1 MRGTLTL
8 PGDKSISHRIAM
20 LAAIAD
26 GPCCFRNFNSGAD
39 CASTLAC
46 LHALGAE
53 IERDSSVLL
62 RPRPLHSPDASL
74 DCGNSGSTIRMLA
87 GLLAG
92 LNIPAT
98 LTGDASLL
106 RRPMRRVAD
115 PLRQMGAVIDLREEQ
130 YAPLVLREG
139 AKRAIEYEM
148 PVSSA
153 QVKSAILFAGLRF
166 PGTTVKEPSP
176 SRDHTERLLAWLQVA
191 PGPSCRIPQFEYDV
205 PGDPSSAAF
214 FIVGALLAPSSDLTI
229 RGLLVNPHRAG
240 YLRVLQRCGA
250 RIEVLNERLQCGE
263 PAADVRVRPGAVL
276 SRIVIGPGEVP
287 SLIDELP
294 ALSMLGPVCGFE
306 VRGAQELRYKESDR
320 IAGTVNNLKMLGID
334 AEEFPDGYR
343 IEAGSLQPGIARSY
357 GDHRIAMAFAV
368 AGIQVDD
375 SACVSISFPEF
386 FEILRTVS

>member
-26 GPCCFRNFNSGAD
+26 GPCRFHNFNSGAD
-39 CASTLAC
+39 CASTLGC
-46 LHALGAE
+46 LQALGAE
-53 IERDSSVLL
+53 VERDSGVLV
-62 RPRPLHSPDASL
+62 RPRPLRSPSSAL

-106 RRPMRRVAD
+106 RRPMRRIAD
-115 PLRQMGAVIDLREEQ
+115 PLRQMGAAIDLREEQ
-130 YAPLVLREG
+130 FAPMVLREG
-139 AKRAIEYEM
+139 VKRAIEYEM
-148 PVSSA
+148 TVSSA
-153 QVKSAILFAGLRF
+153 QVKTAILLAGLRY
-166 PGTTVKEPSP
+166 PGTSVREPSP

-191 PGPSCRIPQFEYDV
+191 PGPSCRVPHFEYDV

-240 YLRVLQRCGA
+240 FLRVLQRCGA
-250 RIEVLNERLQCGE
+250 LIDVMNVQPQCGE
-263 PAADVRVRPGAVL
+263 PVADVRVRSGAAL
-276 SRIVIGPGEVP
+276 SRIVVGPDEVP

-294 ALSMLGPVCGFE
+294 ALSMLGPAFGFE
-306 VRGAQELRYKESDR
+306 VHGAQELRYKESDR
-320 IAGTVNNLKMLGID
+320 IAGIVSNMKMLGVD

-343 IEAGSLQPGIARSY
+343 IGTGSPRAGAARSF
-357 GDHRIAMAFAV
+357 GDHRIAMAFA
-368 AGIQVDD
+368 AAAIEVDD
-375 SACVSISFPEF
+375 PSCVSISFPEF
-386 FEILRTVS
+386 FEMLRSIS